1 MFGRSRPVIF
11 NPYGRR
17 RSRFRVPRW
26 LVLLLVGAALGVA
39 GVITLQERYLP
50 PRLSAAQS
58 AQLRGEIDDV
68 RRDSIA
74 LHAEL
79 AQATARMNAALAERE
94 QMGAEL
100 AAGASAA
107 QSARQ
112 VAASLIAALPPDPR
126 GGAIEIRA
134 ARFEP
139 RGGELAYDLVL
150 TRGRA
155 GNAPPIK
162 PMGAVLQIVVSGA
175 TARGTETSTAVSS
188 SELTVGEIQSVRG
201 SVELPAGFKPRA
213 ATITLLDKPGGKRL
227 GMRVIRVEG

>member
-1 MFGRSRPVIF
+1 MFGRSRPVVF

-26 LVLLLVGAALGVA
+26 LVLLLVGAVLGAA
-39 GVITLQERYLP
+39 GVLTVQGRYLP

-58 AQLRGEIDDV
+58 AQLRGELDDV
-68 RRDSIA
+68 QRDSVA
-74 LHAEL
+74 LNAEL

-94 QMGAEL
+94 QMYAEL
-100 AAGASAA
+100 TAGASAA

-139 RGGELAYDLVL
+139 RGGDLGYDLVL

-155 GNAPPIK
+155 GNASPVK
-162 PMGAVLQIVVSGA
+162 PMSAVLQIVVGGA
-175 TARGTETSTAVSS
+175 TARGTKTSTPASS
-188 SELTVGEIQSVRG
+188 TEVTVGEHQSVRG
-201 SVELPAGFKPRA
+201 SIALPAGFKPRE
-213 ATITLLDKPGGKRL
+213 ATITLFDKPGGKRL

>member
-26 LVLLLVGAALGVA
+26 LVLLLVGAALGMA
-39 GVITLQERYLP
+39 GVLAVQERWLP

-58 AQLRGEIDDV
+58 AQLRSEIEDV
-68 RRDSIA
+68 RRDSVA

-79 AQATARMNAALAERE
+79 AQTTARMNAAIAERE
-94 QMGAEL
+94 QMHGEL
-100 AAGASAA
+100 AAGASAT

-112 VAASLIAALPPDPR
+112 VAASLIATLPPDPR

-134 ARFEP
+134 ARFES
-139 RGGELAYDLVL
+139 RGGELAYDMVL

-155 GNAPPIK
+155 SAASSVKPIA
-162 PMGAVLQIVVSGA
+162 AVLQIVVGGA
-175 TARGTETSTAVSS
+175 TARGTETSTPASS
-188 SELTVGEIQSVRG
+188 SEVTVGELQSVRG
-201 SVELPAGFKPRA
+201 SIVLPAGFKPRD

-227 GMRVIRVEG
+227 GMRVMRVEG